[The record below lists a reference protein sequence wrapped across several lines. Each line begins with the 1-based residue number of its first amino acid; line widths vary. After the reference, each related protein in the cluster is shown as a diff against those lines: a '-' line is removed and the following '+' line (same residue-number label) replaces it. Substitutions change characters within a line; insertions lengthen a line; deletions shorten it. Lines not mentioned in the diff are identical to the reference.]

1 MVQDCGGLTTNQF
14 SDSNLGKKLKI
25 IYAESQDL
33 EWQSELSIVI
43 LKIKKSSL
51 TLAFILQNWM
61 ILGCQ

>member
-1 MVQDCGGLTTNQF
+1 MVQDCGGLTTNQL

-51 TLAFILQNWM
+51 TLASILQNWM

>member
-33 EWQSELSIVI
+33 EWQSE
-43 LKIKKSSL
+43 
-51 TLAFILQNWM
+51 QNYR
-61 ILGCQ
+61 LLF